1 MQKKAGFGVGAFLLV
16 GGFCWLV
23 FDNLALGL
31 IFGFFAGC
39 VAATRAR
46 EKDAQS

>member
-1 MQKKAGFGVGAFLLV
+1 MQREAGFGVGGFLLV
-16 GGFCWLV
+16 AGFCWLV

-39 VAATRAR
+39 VVATRAR
-46 EKDAQS
+46 ERDAKR